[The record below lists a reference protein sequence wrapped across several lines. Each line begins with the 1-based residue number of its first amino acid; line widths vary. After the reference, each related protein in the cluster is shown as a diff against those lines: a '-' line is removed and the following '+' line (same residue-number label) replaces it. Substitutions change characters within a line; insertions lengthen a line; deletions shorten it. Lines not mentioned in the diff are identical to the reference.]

1 MAEIVLRKTR
11 EKRVQSGHPWIYQT
25 EIERVDD
32 PAGEIEPGDIV
43 RVVNS
48 KGVFVCKA
56 LYNPASMIA
65 LRVLTVRDE
74 PTDEAFFRRRIE
86 AAWEYRKRLCDVNS
100 CRLIFGESDYL
111 PALIVDKFADIL
123 VVQLLCLGMDRLRDM
138 IVRLLVDVVK
148 PRGIYERDDVPVRE
162 REGMKQLTGLMWGE
176 VPDRVEMVEN
186 GIRFLVDVKHG
197 QKTGFFLDQKEN
209 RAAIAPLCPGAR
221 VLDCFCHNGTFALN
235 AAKYGAADVL
245 GVDISEE
252 ALEVARENA
261 ALNGLDVRFEAH
273 NVFDLLRQYQGEGR
287 QFDLIVL
294 DPPAFTK
301 SRKMVESAKR
311 GYKDIN
317 LRAMKLV
324 RDGGYLVSCSCS
336 QHVTPDMFV
345 DILREAAYETHR
357 RVRIIELRSQGRD
370 HPVLLGSDETRYLK
384 CVIMQVY
391 S

>member
-1 MAEIVLRKTR
+1 MAAIVLRKTR

-32 PAGEIEPGDIV
+32 PAGEIAPGDIV
-43 RVVNS
+43 RVVSSN
-48 KGVFVCKA
+48 GAFVCRA

-86 AAWEYRKRLCDVNS
+86 AAWEYRRRMCDVNS

-138 IVRLLVDVVK
+138 IVRLLVDIVK

-162 REGMKQLTGLMWGE
+162 REGMEQRTGLMWGE
-176 VPDRVEMVEN
+176 VPERVEMVEN
-186 GIRFLVDVKHG
+186 GIRFLVDVQHG

-252 ALEVARENA
+252 ALAVARENA

-301 SRKMVESAKR
+301 SRKMIESAKR

-345 DILREAAYETHR
+345 DILREAAYETRR

-384 CVIMQVY
+384 CVIMQING
-391 S
+391 

>member
-1 MAEIVLRKTR
+1 MAKIVLRKTR

-176 VPDRVEMVEN
+176 VPDRVEVVEN

-345 DILREAAYETHR
+345 DILREAAYETRR

>member
-301 SRKMVESAKR
+301 SRKMVENAKR

-345 DILREAAYETHR
+345 DILREAAYETRR

>member
-32 PAGEIEPGDIV
+32 PAGEIAPGDIV
-43 RVVNS
+43 RVVSSN
-48 KGVFVCKA
+48 GAFVCRA

-74 PTDEAFFRRRIE
+74 PTDEAFFRQRIE
-86 AAWEYRKRLCDVNS
+86 AAWEYRRRMCDVNS

-138 IVRLLVDVVK
+138 IVRLLVDIVK

-162 REGMKQLTGLMWGE
+162 REGMEQRTGLMWGE
-176 VPDRVEMVEN
+176 VPERVEMVEN
-186 GIRFLVDVKHG
+186 GIRFLVDVQHG

-235 AAKYGAADVL
+235 AARYGAADVL

-252 ALEVARENA
+252 ALAVARENA

-301 SRKMVESAKR
+301 SRKMIESAKR

-345 DILREAAYETHR
+345 DILREAAYETRR

>member
-311 GYKDIN
+311 GYKDID

-345 DILREAAYETHR
+345 DILREAAYETRR

>member
-345 DILREAAYETHR
+345 DILREAAYETRR

>member
-74 PTDEAFFRRRIE
+74 PTDEEFFRRRIE

-345 DILREAAYETHR
+345 DILREAAYETRR

>member
-176 VPDRVEMVEN
+176 VPDRVEVVEN

-345 DILREAAYETHR
+345 DILREAAYETRR

>member
-56 LYNPASMIA
+56 LYNPASMIV

-345 DILREAAYETHR
+345 DILREAAYETRR

>member
-56 LYNPASMIA
+56 LYNPASMIV

-261 ALNGLDVRFEAH
+261 ALNGLDVRFETH

-345 DILREAAYETHR
+345 DILREAAYETRR

>member
-11 EKRVQSGHPWIYQT
+11 EKRVQSGYPWIYQT

-345 DILREAAYETHR
+345 DILREAAYETRR

>member
-1 MAEIVLRKTR
+1 M
-11 EKRVQSGHPWIYQT
+11 
-25 EIERVDD
+25 
-32 PAGEIEPGDIV
+32 
-43 RVVNS
+43 
-48 KGVFVCKA
+48 
-56 LYNPASMIA
+56 
-65 LRVLTVRDE
+65 
-74 PTDEAFFRRRIE
+74 RR
-86 AAWEYRKRLCDVNS
+86 S
-100 CRLIFGESDYL
+100 
-111 PALIVDKFADIL
+111 
-123 VVQLLCLGMDRLRDM
+123 
-138 IVRLLVDVVK
+138 
-148 PRGIYERDDVPVRE
+148 
-162 REGMKQLTGLMWGE
+162 T
-176 VPDRVEMVEN
+176 
-186 GIRFLVDVKHG
+186 
-197 QKTGFFLDQKEN
+197 
-209 RAAIAPLCPGAR
+209 
-221 VLDCFCHNGTFALN
+221 
-235 AAKYGAADVL
+235 
-245 GVDISEE
+245 

-345 DILREAAYETHR
+345 DILREAAYETRR

>member
-32 PAGEIEPGDIV
+32 PAGEIELGDIV

-345 DILREAAYETHR
+345 DILREAAYETRR

>member
-324 RDGGYLVSCSCS
+324 RDGGYLMSCSCS

-345 DILREAAYETHR
+345 DILREAAYETRR

>member
-1 MAEIVLRKTR
+1 M
-11 EKRVQSGHPWIYQT
+11 SGH
-25 EIERVDD
+25 
-32 PAGEIEPGDIV
+32 
-43 RVVNS
+43 
-48 KGVFVCKA
+48 
-56 LYNPASMIA
+56 
-65 LRVLTVRDE
+65 
-74 PTDEAFFRRRIE
+74 
-86 AAWEYRKRLCDVNS
+86 
-100 CRLIFGESDYL
+100 
-111 PALIVDKFADIL
+111 
-123 VVQLLCLGMDRLRDM
+123 DRLRDM

-345 DILREAAYETHR
+345 DILREAAYETRR

>member
-11 EKRVQSGHPWIYQT
+11 EKQVQSGHPWIYQT

-86 AAWEYRKRLCDVNS
+86 SAWEYRKRLCDVNS

-345 DILREAAYETHR
+345 DILREAAYETRR